1 MANKAL
7 FKSKSK
13 EVAVADTVNHAG
25 GLAYS
30 LSAEEALAQY
40 AATCTMNDTFYVSAE
55 AQLDEVLKL
64 AKSVRPEFLAKVA
77 IYSRK
82 NAYLK
87 DVPALLVAVLA
98 TRDVELFKKVFP
110 LVIDNARMVRNFVQ
124 IIRSGKVGRKSL
136 GSAPKRMIQ
145 DWFRKSTD
153 KYLFEATVG
162 NDPSLKDVIKLTH
175 PRPDTKQRAALYSYI
190 LGNEYVAEDLPEIVK
205 QYEAFKVDRKVV
217 PDVPFQM
224 LANEKLSTDQW
235 SEICM
240 NAKWQMLR
248 MNLNTFTRHGVFNNA
263 KLVNHAVHTLS
274 NKELVHKARQY
285 PYQIYTAYMNT
296 PDLNGKLSVALQQAL
311 DHSLDNVPALEDDT
325 AVLVDISGSMGSAVG
340 ASQKVTYIH
349 VAALF
354 ASALLRKNPTTRLV
368 LFNTAGKDFNLNP
381 MDSVAT
387 NASKIIQQLSGGTA
401 VSSGIE
407 HLLKDKTLPKN
418 VIIISDNESW
428 ADGYSWYGGGTAT
441 MSSWNKYLSR
451 KKDARMILLDISPN
465 RTSQVA
471 KGVKSV
477 LKVGG
482 FSDQVFDV
490 ASAFLNAKDTSGSAW
505 VAKIESDIQIP

>member
-13 EVAVADTVNHAG
+13 EVAVADTVNNAG

-30 LSAEEALAQY
+30 LTAEEALAQY

-55 AQLDEVLKL
+55 TQLDEVLRL
-64 AKSVRPEFLAKVA
+64 AKLVRPEFLAKVA

-98 TRDVELFKKVFP
+98 VRDVELFKKVFP

-153 KYLFEATVG
+153 KYIFEATVG

-175 PRPDTKQRAALYSYI
+175 PRPETKQRAALYSYI
-190 LGNEYVAEDLPEIVK
+190 LGNEYVAEDLPDIVK
-205 QYEAFKVDRKVV
+205 QYEAFKLDRKVV

-224 LANEKLSTDQW
+224 LSNEKLTTSQW
-235 SEICM
+235 TEICK

-248 MNLNTFTRHGVFNNA
+248 MNLNTFNRHGVFNDS
-263 KLVNHAVHTLS
+263 KLVDYVYGVLTD
-274 NKELVHKARQY
+274 KELVHKSRQY
-285 PYQIYTAYMNT
+285 PYQIYTAYRNT
-296 PDLNGKLSVALQQAL
+296 TDLHTKLGIALQTAL
-311 DHSLDNVPALEDDT
+311 EHSLDNVPTLEDDT
-325 AVLVDISGSMGSAVG
+325 AILVDISGSMGSPVG
-340 ASQKVTYIH
+340 ASQKVTYIQ
-349 VAALF
+349 VASLF
-354 ASALLRKNPTTRLV
+354 ASALLHKNPTTRLV
-368 LFNTAGKDFNLNP
+368 LFNTDARDFRLNP
-381 MDSVAT
+381 MDSVVT
-387 NASKIIQQLSGGTA
+387 NADKITRTLGGGTS
-401 VSSGIE
+401 VSSGLE
-407 HLLKDKTLPKN
+407 FLLKNKKLPKN

-428 ADGYSWYGGGTAT
+428 ADRSYYLGPGTGTMASWV
-441 MSSWNKYLSR
+441 KYLAR
-451 KKDARMILLDISPN
+451 KKDARMVLLDISPHA
-465 RTSQVA
+465 TSQIA
-471 KGVKSV
+471 KGEKSV

-490 ASAFLNAKDTSGSAW
+490 VAAFLNTKDTSGSAW